1 MASEPELSAWVLA
14 EDGWNHIDGF
24 ASEHSSDL
32 DEDENSSVKS
42 WVSDDDQCER
52 EIKTPCIT
60 ACSARDHAGR
70 CHSAAAQACRGGD
83 CAALVRSLC
92 AAL

>member
-1 MASEPELSAWVLA
+1 MMASEPEMSAWVPA

-32 DEDENSSVKS
+32 DDDQHSNVKS

-52 EIKTPCIT
+52 EVKWHLDNPHIV
-60 ACSARDHAGR
+60 
-70 CHSAAAQACRGGD
+70 Q
-83 CAALVRSLC
+83 LC
-92 AAL
+92 NANLNTGHTCMFNT